1 MKLSTYSL
9 IAAALVMA
17 GCQPA
22 KDDASAKANAEQTVN
37 NTVPDFWPEITF
49 STENSEAVE
58 EKVDAILATM
68 TLEQKVAQT
77 IQPEICLLYTSPSPR
92 D

>member
-1 MKLSTYSL
+1 MKLSSYSL

-22 KDDASAKANAEQTVN
+22 KDEASTPKTAQTEQAAQKS
-37 NTVPDFWPEITF
+37 VPDFWPEITF
-49 STENSEAVE
+49 STANSEAVE

-68 TLEQKVAQT
+68 TDRKSVV
-77 IQPEICLLYTSPSPR
+77 
-92 D
+92 

>member
-58 EKVDAILATM
+58 EKVDAILS
-68 TLEQKVAQT
+68 L
-77 IQPEICLLYTSPSPR
+77 IHI
-92 D
+92 